1 MMAGKQRSVFLRFNM
16 ADEADRDLYMKLAEA
31 AGSSVSLTAYVK
43 RALEE
48 HFSVKM
54 EIAGSQEFHEQMLSA
69 VREEMQAQGM
79 KLVGALLAGIG
90 TVGAPVKKSEA
101 EPAVTELPEACGE
114 LPEELNGVLDL
125 IA

>member
-1 MMAGKQRSVFLRFNM
+1 MAGKQRSVFIRFNM
-16 ADEADRDLYMKLAEA
+16 ADEADCDLYRRLAEA
-31 AGSSVSLTAYVK
+31 AGSSVSLTTYVK

-48 HFSVKM
+48 HFRVKM
-54 EIAGSQEFHEQMLSA
+54 EIAARQEFHAQMVSA

-79 KLVGALLAGIG
+79 ELVGALLAGIG
-90 TVGAPVKKSEA
+90 TVSAPVKKSEA
-101 EPAVTELPEACGE
+101 ESATTELPEVCGE

>member
-1 MMAGKQRSVFLRFNM
+1 MAGKQRSVFIRFNM
-16 ADEADRDLYMKLAEA
+16 ADEADCDLYMRLAEA
-31 AGSSVSLTAYVK
+31 AGSSASLTAYVK

-54 EIAGSQEFHEQMLSA
+54 EIAARQEFYAQMVSA

-90 TVGAPVKKSEA
+90 TVGVPMKRNEA
-101 EPAVTELPEACGE
+101 EPITTELPEVCGE